1 MRTAES
7 QRARSCAEI
16 LVSLRALRF
25 YGGFARKK
33 PRSRG
38 DGEFR
43 GDMGFFAC
51 LALPLRLCVREIFVA
66 FNCIQSTLQKPVN
79 FIYTLV

>member
-1 MRTAES
+1 MGTAES
-7 QRARSCAEI
+7 RRARSCAEI
-16 LVSLRALRF
+16 WVSLRALRF

-43 GDMGFFAC
+43 GDILYFAC
-51 LALPLRLCVREIFVA
+51 FALPLRLCVRETSVVI
-66 FNCIQSTLQKPVN
+66 STRLPSTASGDN
-79 FIYTLV
+79 T